1 MMANYAVG
9 DIQGCFEEFK
19 EGLDLIKFKS
29 SKDFLWITGDLI
41 NRGPESLKVLEYV
54 FKIKNSVHIVLGN
67 HDLHYLNCFFNKK
80 NLSDEDTFQSQ
91 MFNKK
96 SLKMAKFLLQ
106 QPFVFSK
113 KVLTKKRVIQ
123 VAMVHAGIP
132 RNMSLKRAETLSKLC
147 GLELINDPKKNLKKI
162 FENKRNFTSIE
173 SFSSLINFFTRV
185 RVVNKNGLPNFSF
198 KGRKKNIPPDL
209 ITWFKKENK
218 IMNDIDLLVFGHWA
232 ALEGKTDVSNI
243 IALDTGCCWGK
254 ELTFLRL
261 EDQKKF
267 IVKSKQK

>member
-19 EGLDLIKFKS
+19 EGLELIKFKS

-41 NRGPESLKVLEYV
+41 NRGPDSLKVLEYV
-54 FKIKNSVHIVLGN
+54 FKIKDSVHIVLGN
-67 HDLHYLNCFFNKK
+67 HDLHYLNCFFNNKK
-80 NLSDEDTFQSQ
+80 QSDDDTFQSQ
-91 MFNKK
+91 MFHKR
-96 SLKMAKFLLQ
+96 SLKMAKFLIQ

-113 KVLTKKRVIQ
+113 KILTKEKVIK

-132 RNMSLKRAETLSKLC
+132 RDMTLKNAETLSKIC
-147 GLELINDPKKNLKKI
+147 ELELIKNTKNSLKKI
-162 FENKRNFTSIE
+162 FQDKKDFNSID
-173 SFSSLINFFTRV
+173 SFIGLINFFTRV
-185 RVVNKNGLPNFSF
+185 RVVNKNGLPDFSF
-198 KGRKKNIPPDL
+198 KGRKKNIPSNLAP
-209 ITWFKKENK
+209 WFRKENK
-218 IMNDIDLLVFGHWA
+218 IMEDLDFLVFGHWA
-232 ALEGKTDVSNI
+232 ALQGKTDISNI

-267 IVKSKQK
+267 VVKSKQK

>member
-1 MMANYAVG
+1 MANYAVG
-9 DIQGCFEEFK
+9 DIQGCFNEFK
-19 EGLDLIKFKS
+19 EGLELINFKS

-67 HDLHYLNCFFNKK
+67 HDLHYLNCFFNNI
-80 NLSDEDTFQSQ
+80 NLSDEDTFQYQ
-91 MFNKK
+91 MFHKK

-113 KVLTKKRVIQ
+113 KILTKKKVIQ

-132 RNMSLKRAETLSKLC
+132 RNMSLKKAETLSKLC
-147 GLELINDPKKNLKKI
+147 GLKLKSDPKKNLKKI
-162 FENKRNFTSIE
+162 FENKRS
-173 SFSSLINFFTRV
+173 SFSIDSFSDLINFFTRV

-198 KGRKKNIPPDL
+198 KGRKKNIPPNL
-209 ITWFKKENK
+209 ETWFKKENK

-232 ALEGKTDVSNI
+232 ALQGKTDISNI
-243 IALDTGCCWGK
+243 MALDTGCCWGK

-267 IVKSKQK
+267 VIKSKQ

>member
-19 EGLDLIKFKS
+19 QGLELIKFKA

-41 NRGPESLKVLEYV
+41 NRGPDSFKVLEYV
-54 FKIKNSVHIVLGN
+54 FKIKDSVHIVLGN
-67 HDLHYLNCFFNKK
+67 HDLHYLNCFFN
-80 NLSDEDTFQSQ
+80 NRSLSDEDTFQSQ
-91 MFNKK
+91 MFHKK
-96 SLKMAKFLLQ
+96 SLKMAQFLLQ

-113 KVLTKKRVIQ
+113 KILTKRKAIQ

-132 RNMSLKRAETLSKLC
+132 KNMSLKKAETLSKLY

-162 FENKRNFTSIE
+162 FEDKRNFTSIE

-198 KGRKKNIPPDL
+198 KGRKKNIPPNL
-209 ITWFKKENK
+209 VTWFRKENK

-232 ALEGKTDVSNI
+232 ALAGDTNHPQFVG
-243 IALDTGCCWGK
+243 LDTGYVWGNS
-254 ELTFLRL
+254 LTMLHIETNQL
-261 EDQKKF
+261 ISVDA
-267 IVKSKQK
+267 

>member
-19 EGLDLIKFKS
+19 EGLELIKFQN

-41 NRGPESLKVLEYV
+41 NRGPDSLKVLQYV
-54 FKIKNSVHIVLGN
+54 FKIKNSVHLVLGN
-67 HDLHYLNCFFNKK
+67 HDLHYLNCFFNNKK
-80 NLSDEDTFQSQ
+80 LSDGDTFQSL
-91 MFNKK
+91 MFHKK
-96 SLKMAKFLLQ
+96 SLKMAKFLLH

-113 KVLTKKRVIQ
+113 KILTKKKVIQ

-132 RNMSLKRAETLSKLC
+132 RNMSLKQAETLSKLC
-147 GLELINDPKKNLKKI
+147 ALELINNPKKSLKKI
-162 FENKRNFTSIE
+162 FEDKKNFLDVDSYG
-173 SFSSLINFFTRV
+173 SLVNFFTRV
-185 RVVNKNGLPNFSF
+185 RAINKNGLPDFSF
-198 KGRKKNIPPDL
+198 KGRKQNIPANL
-209 ITWFKKENK
+209 VTWFKKENK
-218 IMNDIDLLVFGHWA
+218 IMEDIDLLVFGHWA
-232 ALEGKTDVSNI
+232 ALGGKTDLSNI

-267 IVKSKQK
+267 VVKSKQK

>member
-1 MMANYAVG
+1 MANYAVG
-9 DIQGCFEEFK
+9 DIQGCFKEFK
-19 EGLDLIKFKS
+19 EGLELIKFKS

-67 HDLHYLNCFFNKK
+67 HDLHYLNCFFNNT

-91 MFNKK
+91 MFHKK

-113 KVLTKKRVIQ
+113 KILTKKKVIQ

-132 RNMSLKRAETLSKLC
+132 RNMSLKKAETLSKLC
-147 GLELINDPKKNLKKI
+147 GLKLVNDPKKNLKKI
-162 FENKRNFTSIE
+162 FENKRSSYSID
-173 SFSSLINFFTRV
+173 SFIDLINFFTRV

-198 KGRKKNIPPDL
+198 KGRKKNIPPNL
-209 ITWFKKENK
+209 ETWFKRENK
-218 IMNDIDLLVFGHWA
+218 IM
-232 ALEGKTDVSNI
+232 KYYR
-243 IALDTGCCWGK
+243 
-254 ELTFLRL
+254 LRL
-261 EDQKKF
+261 S
-267 IVKSKQK
+267 KSFCTLHNLLPLLI